1 MLLKVKK
8 FHISHDGVLKAE
20 QTREQTIYDTDIE
33 NFMPVS
39 IAQDWTLL
47 ARGRLLFKFLF

>member
-1 MLLKVKK
+1 MLLKVKE

-47 ARGRLLFKFLF
+47 ARGRLLFKFLL